1 MPIAERRRDS
11 LVTAQNAIRDVD
23 ACGAVRLDRRRRPR
37 RPATG
42 RIAPAEYVADLQPL
56 LFSIAYRMLGSVS
69 DAEDLVQEAF
79 LRYRRAQVDGTQI
92 DSPKAYLS
100 AVVTRLAIDQ
110 LRAARIRRETY
121 LGEWWAEPLLT
132 DASDDPGARLEEADT
147 LSMVFLLLIERLSA
161 LERAALLRHDVFAYG
176 YDEIA
181 TIIGKSEDNTRQ
193 VAHRARRHIESEKA
207 RFDATRQQG
216 DELAARFFAAVSEG
230 DLERLVETLA
240 TDHTIPNTKS
250 NGERA

>member
-23 ACGAVRLDRRRRPR
+23 ARGAVRPDRRRRPR
-37 RPATG
+37 RAATG
-42 RIAPAEYVADLQPL
+42 RIAPAEYVADLRPL

-110 LRAARIRRETY
+110 LRAARIWRETH
-121 LGEWWAEPLLT
+121 LDEWWAEPLLT
-132 DASDDPGARLEEADT
+132 DASDDPAARLEEADT
-147 LSMVFLLLIERLSA
+147 LSMLFLLLLQRLSA
-161 LERAALLRHDVFAYG
+161 LERAALLLHDVFAYG

-193 VAHRARRHIESEKA
+193 MAHRARRHIAEKA
-207 RFDATRQQG
+207 RFDATREQG
-216 DELAARFFAAVSEG
+216 DELAARFFAAVSGG
-230 DLERLVETLA
+230 DLESLVETLA
-240 TDHTIPNTKS
+240 TDHTIPNAKS
-250 NGERA
+250 KGERA